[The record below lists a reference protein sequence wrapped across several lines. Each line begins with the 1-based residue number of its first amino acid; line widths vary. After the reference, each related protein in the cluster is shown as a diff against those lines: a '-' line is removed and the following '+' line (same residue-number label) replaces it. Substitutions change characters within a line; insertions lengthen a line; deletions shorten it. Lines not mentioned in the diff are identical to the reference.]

1 MAPEADTPV
10 MDRLQAALDLFAI
23 AEAML
28 RQRLRRERPDA
39 SEAEIESAVMAWS
52 AARPGGEP
60 GDAPGRQRP
69 WPPP

>member
-1 MAPEADTPV
+1 

-39 SEAEIESAVMAWS
+39 TEAEIEAAVMDWS

-60 GDAPGRQRP
+60 GDAPGHQRP
-69 WPPP
+69 WPPA